1 MLVVLRIDT
10 PGVIKRVSYLFHG
23 HPQLIQGFNTFLPVG
38 YRIDAQSKDLITVTT
53 PTGTMMQTIGGGGG
67 WSVTDKE
74 GAGSRVGPG
83 VLALGPGSIGVAE
96 SLVGIHHPPSPAPP
110 APASPNPLS
119 VYGGIAG
126 EGPAIEPAVQYVQ
139 KIKQRCDAETYKQFL
154 DILGQY
160 HKKGTVDEVC
170 LPSFH
175 TSFADYIVSVK
186 YICGYPVCSRTPPT
200 FVQISEFSCLI
211 RVSRCLTSLTRI

>member
-1 MLVVLRIDT
+1 MSPCLPHTIKLTYVVLRIDT

-53 PTGTMMQTIGGGGG
+53 PTGTMTQTLAGGEA

-74 GAGSRVGPG
+74 GASSRVGSG

-96 SLVGIHHPPSPAPP
+96 SLVGIHHHPPSPAPLA
-110 APASPNPLS
+110 APASPDPLS
-119 VYGGIAG
+119 GYGGEA
-126 EGPAIEPAVQYVQ
+126 PAIEPAVQYVQ

-160 HKKGTVDEVC
+160 HQKPGTVDEVC
-170 LPSFH
+170 LLSSTLH
-175 TSFADYIVSVK
+175 TSFVDN
-186 YICGYPVCSRTPPT
+186 
-200 FVQISEFSCLI
+200 
-211 RVSRCLTSLTRI
+211 SLLY